1 LPAVTEGQPEIEH
14 ADRPRWPLVGEL
26 APATRRRTAVHVGA
40 RAGVGLLVAA
50 LLWWVGREIPAAIL
64 ATVLVLLTSASLR
77 FPAVA
82 AAVDRVTWA
91 IQRWAGRFLRIVLL
105 GIVNLLIITPIAAVL
120 RLVGHDP
127 LALGLRP
134 DATSFWRPVP
144 QRRGRGAGAGLYR
157 RPFAYEHAPPATP
170 AASRLPFPRLR
181 MALTVVAVLALLDV
195 AVGSAINLV
204 GGSDEPE
211 PVSLLATPGV
221 AAGRDEPWVKALG
234 DEISALWR
242 AKSYDPFLGW
252 TMPDFRGRYV
262 HVEDGVRRT
271 AVPPPPA
278 TADPVDVFFFGGST
292 MFGSYQRED
301 HTIPAEFARLAAA
314 DGVPVRVVN
323 HGRMGYV
330 NWQEVLQLEEL
341 VTGGSV
347 PDLAVFYDGFNDL
360 LSQFTLGPHDEP
372 THVGAT
378 EIDERLREGVQP
390 GQESLRKALRRE
402 WEERSA
408 VHRLARRLGLAEREA
423 TGVASIGSSFQGAQ
437 PDRPERRGVKAAAIH
452 ARGVDIAR
460 RLAGSYGFESAFF
473 WQPSLYS
480 KRVRPGEE
488 GLASTLGADPRSWRA
503 ADRAARARLRAPVRD
518 VGDALD
524 PVRSPV
530 MYDFVHTNEAGARA
544 VARRLYEDL
553 KPRLTRLAERARR

>member
-1 LPAVTEGQPEIEH
+1 VPAVTEGHHQTEH
-14 ADRPRWPLVGEL
+14 GDRPRWPTVGEP
-26 APATRRRTAVHVGA
+26 APQTRRRAGLRALA
-40 RAGVGLLVAA
+40 RAGVGLAVAA
-50 LLWWVGREIPAAIL
+50 VLWWLGHEIPAVVL
-64 ATVLVLLTSASLR
+64 VTVLVLLTAASLR
-77 FPAVA
+77 VPAVA
-82 AAVDRVTWA
+82 ATVDRITWA
-91 IQRWAGRFLRIVLL
+91 IQRWAGRVLGVVLL
-105 GIVNLLIITPIAAVL
+105 GLVNLLVITPIAALL

-134 DATSFWRPVP
+134 DAQSFWRPVP
-144 QRRGRGAGAGLYR
+144 RRRGTGPGAGLYR
-157 RPFAYEHAPPATP
+157 RPFAYERVPRTAPAG
-170 AASRLPFPRLR
+170 SRLPFPRVR
-181 MALTVVAVLALLDV
+181 AALTVVVAVALLDV
-195 AVGSAINLV
+195 ALGSAINLV
-204 GGSDEPE
+204 GGDDEPE

-221 AAGRDEPWVKALG
+221 AAGRDEPWVRALG
-234 DEISALWR
+234 DEISAVWR
-242 AKSYDPFLGW
+242 AKPFDPFLGW
-252 TMPDFRGRYV
+252 TMPEFRGRYV
-262 HVEDGVRRT
+262 RVQDGVRRT
-271 AVPPPPA
+271 VVPPPTA

-301 HTIPAEFARLAAA
+301 HTIPAEFAKLAAA
-314 DGVPVRVVN
+314 DGVPVHVVN
-323 HGRMGYV
+323 HGQMGYV

-347 PDLAVFYDGFNDL
+347 PDLAVFYDGFNEL

-402 WEERSA
+402 WKERSA
-408 VHRLARRLGLAEREA
+408 VHRVARQLGLAERDA
-423 TGVASIGSSFQGAQ
+423 VGIGGIGSSFQGKQ
-437 PDRPERRGVKAAAIH
+437 PEQPERRGVKAAAIH

-460 RLAGSYGFESAFF
+460 RLADSYGFESAFF

-480 KRVRPGEE
+480 KQVRAGEE
-488 GLASTLGADPRSWRA
+488 GLANTLGADPPSWRA

-524 PVRSPV
+524 AVRSPV

-544 VARRLYEDL
+544 VARRLYQEL
-553 KPRLTRLAERARR
+553 RPRLTRLAERERR

>member
-1 LPAVTEGQPEIEH
+1 VPAVTEGHPEIEH
-14 ADRPRWPLVGEL
+14 DRPRWSPVGEP
-26 APATRRRTAVHVGA
+26 APEAGRRTTVRVGM
-40 RAGVGLLVAA
+40 RAGVGLLVAG
-50 LLWWVGREIPAAIL
+50 LLWWLGHEVPAAIL
-64 ATVLVLLTSASLR
+64 ATVLVLLTTASLLS
-77 FPAVA
+77 PTVA
-82 AAVDRVTWA
+82 AAADRVTWA
-91 IQRWAGRFLRIVLL
+91 IERWAGRFLGVVLL
-105 GIVNLLIITPIAAVL
+105 SIVNLLVITPIAAVL

-134 DATSFWRPVP
+134 DAQSFWRPVP
-144 QRRGRGAGAGLYR
+144 RRRGAGDGAGLYR
-157 RPFAYEHAPPATP
+157 RPFAYERVPRSAPG
-170 AASRLPFPRLR
+170 ASRLPFPRLR
-181 MALTVVAVLALLDV
+181 AGLTVVAAVALLDV

-204 GGSDEPE
+204 GGEDEAE
-211 PVSLLATPGV
+211 PVSLLANPGV
-221 AAGRDEPWVKALG
+221 AAGRDEPWVDTLG
-234 DEISALWR
+234 DEISAVWR
-242 AKSYDPFLGW
+242 AKPFDPFLGW

-262 HVEDGVRRT
+262 RVEGGVRRT
-271 AVPPPPA
+271 AVPPPA
-278 TADPVDVFFFGGST
+278 AAADPVDIFFFGGST

-341 VTGGSV
+341 VTDGSV
-347 PDLAVFYDGFNDL
+347 PDLAVFYDGFNEL

-402 WEERSA
+402 WQERSA
-408 VHRLARRLGLAEREA
+408 VHRVARRLGLAERDA
-423 TGVASIGSSFQGAQ
+423 VDLGSIGSSFQGKQ
-437 PDRPERRGVKAAAIH
+437 PEQPERRGVKAAAIH

-480 KRVRPGEE
+480 KQVRPGED
-488 GLASTLGADPRSWRA
+488 GLASTLGADPPSWRA

-518 VGDALD
+518 IGDALD
-524 PVRSPV
+524 DVRNPV

-544 VARRLYEDL
+544 VARRLYEEL
-553 KPRLTRLAERARR
+553 RPRLARLAQHARR